1 MEETVKESD
10 LMYQLLETV
19 DSTSRVMLDI
29 QLELATMQREI
40 EEHYSDAENIQPV
53 SARIEY
59 IPEPPQ
65 ELKIVTGLHPPK
77 LIVPPALFLRKT
89 KRGNKRS
96 AYSEVRDLWYSTIK
110 KALKDQGLID
120 EFEPFEKATIWYT
133 LFFDDKRVHD
143 VDRYSIKAINDVLS
157 RLRIIEDDSYAHIQ
171 CVISGAFDSTLRTEI
186 IVVEGTGHLER
197 FSPKLS

>member
-40 EEHYSDAENIQPV
+40 EEHYSDAENMQPV

-77 LIVPPALFLRKT
+77 LIVPPALFLRLRRLLSGT
-89 KRGNKRS
+89 RS
-96 AYSEVRDLWYSTIK
+96 FSTIS
-110 KALKDQGLID
+110 GFTMLID
-120 EFEPFEKATIWYT
+120 T
-133 LFFDDKRVHD
+133 
-143 VDRYSIKAINDVLS
+143 LS
-157 RLRIIEDDSYAHIQ
+157 RQSTMFYPG
-171 CVISGAFDSTLRTEI
+171 SGS
-186 IVVEGTGHLER
+186 
-197 FSPKLS
+197 